1 MGVLLTGEY
10 ATLITRQQDQPGMV
24 ARISGL
30 LSQHDINIAFLE
42 VFRSARGSLASMVIE
57 TDQPVS
63 TDIMEELIGLEGVQ
77 EVLLVDCTCN

>member
-1 MGVLLTGEY
+1 
-10 ATLITRQQDQPGMV
+10 
-24 ARISGL
+24 
-30 LSQHDINIAFLE
+30 
-42 VFRSARGSLASMVIE
+42 MVIE